1 MTLLERSRRVGQVPM
16 AAMAMAMAMVILVS
30 LVAVGP
36 LGVGIAGAQGTLSV
50 SGLQTDALVNPIGIN
65 DLTPALSW
73 NDVDSVNGATQT
85 GYEIQAASS
94 AAALAAGTPLLWDS
108 GQVSSS
114 SQQAA
119 YAGLAL
125 ASRSTVA
132 WQVRVWDSDGQE
144 SAWSA
149 VNTFVIGL
157 TKPTDWTAQW
167 ITNPNW
173 TGANAGTGSGNNTPI
188 TVGFS
193 SVQAQY
199 VQLNIT
205 QLGQAVTSAST
216 FYAQLAEIEVFGP
229 SNPSVNLARGAKVT
243 SSSSIEGWGWS
254 VNYLTDGVTNTLN
267 SSAHGWSSNS
277 YSSAKLS
284 TPITVTINL
293 GSVQSVSSV
302 QLFKRDDVT
311 STSGGTPSFPVN
323 YSILTSTASATSGF
337 ATRATITNQANPPV
351 QSSTYA
357 SLPLLAKQF
366 VTTGAPVSA
375 NLYISGEGIVVPSL
389 NGQNIGTEVL
399 EPGDSNSA
407 DQIGYQEYN
416 VTSML
421 NASGSNVIG
430 IALGLGSR
438 YIQPTS
444 SAQGNRYDKYS
455 LTPTSGLPRAIAQ
468 LEITYADGTTQTIAT
483 DGTWTSAL
491 GPTTVT
497 AWFGGESYDARLEIP
512 NWNMPGGPS
521 ASWSPAVV
529 TTAPATTTVLAGLT
543 APPLQVVGQ
552 NAGVYMGAPGA
563 GSQLYNFGVNQSGW
577 EQFTISAP
585 AGTTLTFT
593 PAQELKS
600 GQAYQD
606 AGTTGSPV
614 YDTFTSN
621 GTTETWHPTFDYHAF
636 QYVQV
641 SGIVTGVTLSNPE
654 QLLIRASNQSAGSI
668 TTSSSMIN
676 SINSLVGNA
685 LSSNMYSIL
694 TDPPSRE
701 KLGWNEEVW
710 LLFPMIARL
719 YNVDAYGRS
728 LEANLAQAQAS
739 SGVVPD
745 TAPYYTSLAFTGGF
759 YDDVNWGSA
768 IIQLP
773 WELYQNYGD
782 TQTMATYYSNMQAY
796 LAYLKTQSSG
806 NLVNYPNGLG
816 DWGESSVTSVM
827 TPINLVENWAY
838 YRDESAMASMATA
851 LGKTSDA
858 STYSAAAAATLAAF
872 TASWY
877 NASSKTVA
885 NGTQCAIAMA
895 LNIGAVPASAVA
907 TVTAELVS
915 AINSNG
921 GFAVG
926 EIGLVPL
933 FQVLSAAGDDSLIY
947 QDITADKIGS
957 YGYFV
962 DQGLTSLPEYWN
974 ITSGSLDQWMLGE
987 VDLWLNNDL
996 VGIQQTSSSNDFN
1009 SIVIKPSVVGGLTSA
1024 SGTLQTNHGLIAAS
1038 WSATTSSATM
1048 AVTIPTGSVATVY
1061 VPIVGTAAPTATAGA
1076 VYVGTA
1082 NGYAQ
1087 YTVGS
1092 GTWNFTT

>member
-1 MTLLERSRRVGQVPM
+1 MISLRRRGRVSQLGVTVTALAVVIMVPLTIM
-16 AAMAMAMAMVILVS
+16 
-30 LVAVGP
+30 GP
-36 LGVGIAGAQGTLSV
+36 LGAGVADAGQGTLTV
-50 SGLQTDALVNPIGIN
+50 SGQETDALVNPVGIN
-65 DLTPALSW
+65 DLTPTLSW
-73 NDVDSVNGATQT
+73 NDIDSVNNATQT

-94 AAALAAGTPLLWDS
+94 VAVLSSGSGLLWDS
-108 GQVSSS
+108 GQVLSA
-114 SQQAA
+114 SQSVP
-119 YAGLAL
+119 YAGAAL
-125 ASRSTVA
+125 ASRSAVV
-132 WQVRVWDSDGQE
+132 WQVRVWDSAGQE
-144 SAWSA
+144 SAWSP
-149 VNTFVIGL
+149 VSTFVIGL
-157 TKPTDWTAQW
+157 TKPSDWSAQW
-167 ITNPNW
+167 ITNANW
-173 TGANAGTGSGNNTPI
+173 TGASAGTSLGSVKPVVTS
-188 TVGFS
+188 FS
-193 SVQAQY
+193 AVKAQY
-199 VQLNIT
+199 VRLSIT
-205 QLGQAVTSAST
+205 ELGQAVTSAST

-229 SNPSVNLARGAKVT
+229 ASTTTNLALGAKVT
-243 SSSSIEGWGWS
+243 ASSSIEGWGWS
-254 VNYLTDGVTNTLN
+254 ANYLTDGVTNTLN
-267 SSAHGWSSNS
+267 QSAHGWSSNS

-284 TPITVTINL
+284 TPLTVTINL
-293 GSVQSVSSV
+293 GSVQTISSV
-302 QLFKRDDVT
+302 QLFQRDDVT
-311 STSGGTPSFPVN
+311 STSGGTPSFPVD
-323 YSILTSTASATSGF
+323 YSFLTSTASATTGF
-337 ATRATITNQANPPV
+337 TTQATVTNEPTPPV
-351 QSSTYA
+351 AGATYA

-366 VTTGAPVSA
+366 VTTGTPVSA
-375 NLYISGEGIVVPSL
+375 NLYVSGEGIVVPSL
-389 NGQNIGTEVL
+389 NGQNIGNEVL
-399 EPGDSNSA
+399 EPGDSNSS

-421 NASGSNVIG
+421 NASAANVIG

-455 LTPTSGLPRAIAQ
+455 MTPTSGLPRAIAQ
-468 LEITYADGTTQTIAT
+468 LEITYANGTTQTIAT

-497 AWFGGESYDARLEIP
+497 AWFGGESYDARMEIP
-512 NWNMPGGPS
+512 NWNVPGGPAS
-521 ASWSPAVV
+521 SWSPAVV
-529 TTAPATTTVLAGLT
+529 TTAPSSTTVLAGLS
-543 APPLQVVGQ
+543 APPMQVVGENPGQ
-552 NAGVYMGAPGA
+552 NMGSPVA
-563 GSQLYNFGVNQSGW
+563 GSELYNFGVNQSGW

-593 PAQELKS
+593 PAQELS
-600 GQAYQD
+600 NGQAYQD
-606 AGTTGSPV
+606 AGTTGNPV

-621 GTTETWHPTFDYHAF
+621 GTTETWHPQFDYHAF

-654 QLLIRASNQSAGSI
+654 QLMIRAANQSAGSI

-676 SINSLVGNA
+676 SINSLVNNA

-694 TDPPSRE
+694 TDTPSRE

-728 LEANLAQAQAS
+728 LEANLAQAQTS
-739 SGVVPD
+739 SGLVPD
-745 TAPYYTSLAFTGGF
+745 TAPYYSSLAFSGGF

-782 TQTMATYYSNMQAY
+782 TLTMATYYANMQAY
-796 LAYLKTQSSG
+796 LAYLQTHASG
-806 NLVNYPNGLG
+806 GLVNYPNGLG
-816 DWGESSVTSVM
+816 DWGESSVTSVQ
-827 TPINLVENWAY
+827 TPVNLVENWAY
-838 YRDESAMASMATA
+838 YRDESAMANMANA

-858 STYSAAAAATLAAF
+858 ATYNADAAATLAAF
-872 TASWY
+872 TAEWY
-877 NASSKTVA
+877 NASAKTVA
-885 NGTQCAIAMA
+885 NGTQAAIAMA
-895 LNIGAVPASAVA
+895 LNIGAVPSSAVS

-947 QDITADKIGS
+947 QDVTADKIGS

-987 VDLWLNNDL
+987 VDLWLNSDL
-996 VGIQQTSSSNDFN
+996 VGIQQTSGSVDFN
-1009 SIVIKPSVVGGLTSA
+1009 TIVVKPSVVGGLTSA
-1024 SGTLQTNHGLIAAS
+1024 SGTLQTNRGPISAS
-1038 WSATTSSATM
+1038 WSTGSSSASM
-1048 AVTIPTGSVATVY
+1048 VVTIPTGSVATVY
-1061 VPIVGTAAPTATAGA
+1061 VPIVGTAAPTATSGA
-1076 VYVGTA
+1076 SYVGSA

-1087 YTVGS
+1087 YSVGA